1 MQFYFKSFCIG
12 TFLSAAACL
21 LLPAFSAEAVSYTGS
36 GTYDNLQWSVKDAI
50 LCISGTGDMTD
61 SEAGAY
67 PWSDYYYEEVW
78 LEEGVTSIGAY
89 AFSKN
94 DLVFADLPSTL
105 TEIGKSAF
113 ADTSLTQIRLPD
125 AVTTVGAGAFSG
137 CESLSKAVL
146 SQEMTEISDR
156 MFAESGISQ
165 IQIPQN
171 ITAIGSEAFYAC
183 SSLETLS
190 LGDQITQIGNQAFS
204 YSGLT
209 SLTLPDSYVPTDQND
224 RLVNGCENLK
234 NFTMSGEIT
243 YLPAYYFDGC
253 VLHTLILP
261 DALTEIAPHAFS
273 NCWLCNFNESV
284 AIPESVTTMGEAAF
298 ESCCTPYATTIVFEN
313 PYFTYYAG
321 DNIEKS
327 FSNTGEFNAWE
338 PSYDI
343 TVPDDVT
350 EIPDE
355 RFSGYTH
362 LHNVTLPESLQSIG
376 ARAFSDSGVHYANI
390 PKNVAFIGEGVFD
403 NCKDI
408 WEITFCNDMSAQEIQ
423 PYFETCN
430 SSATYNIILP
440 DSMES
445 IPDGYFKDCA
455 NLGDVTIPET
465 VKTIEAGAFQN
476 TGIRRITIPET
487 VEYISPDAFQNCKRL
502 LEVTFCNSIEEIPS
516 EMFVGCEELRS
527 VTLPDTVT
535 SIGDNAF
542 AGTEVDANKFTFPE
556 NLQTIGKNVFP
567 QIIKKYESFIDYVVT
582 SVDLPDSVVTI
593 YDNSF
598 PNLWYLGL
606 GSNFQEIL
614 HSSDISS
621 LQDHPGLMDL
631 QLSEDNPYLTLK
643 NGVLYSKDMTI
654 LYEVA
659 PKADIPDGVVS
670 IPKTVTE
677 IRSIIYSDNV
687 KAFDVEL
694 GNPVYSSING
704 ILTDK
709 SGTKLLQFPNGST
722 PTACT
727 IPSGITTV
735 GAYAFYR
742 TPLQKIKF
750 PASVTTIEDHAFA
763 NSSVKLVMFADGLQ
777 TIGEQAFYETN
788 MKTALIPASVTT
800 IGSKA
805 FQGSSYEYLTFLH
818 PQNAK
823 IDSFAED
830 ISDCTVFYGYAG
842 SPVSSLFSSRFELLT
857 TTKSGTC
864 GTNLVWTLTGDTLTI
879 SGSGTMKTYAEGN
892 YPWSNLEFAAV
903 QCKGSG
909 ITIAPNAFS
918 ESTELYTL
926 DLTGVTTIGEGAFRN
941 CTNLMSVTGSS
952 AVNLVKP
959 NAFAETPWLDNADQ
973 HTEIGKGLAALG
985 SVILRID
992 QGASEVIIP
1001 DGTAYVTE
1009 YACRNLTIGTLYVPQ
1024 TGVYYH
1030 ASAFENATI
1039 QHVRWNGKTTD
1050 ISVGDFKKAGSK
1062 CKEVE
1067 IYDTSGNLVKV
1078 WGYTKDNSTM
1088 SLANALCGTSY
1099 MNRLI
1104 DNYCTSV
1111 LTGSHCNAGMTDA
1124 GIIRAIY
1131 QHIQQ
1136 NTVYGYSYIEDPNG
1150 TVKGKTGTWSFCNSF
1165 TNNAAGPVVA
1175 GRGVCSAYTELVEK
1189 MIGQV
1194 QQHNMSATLQ
1204 TLRQTGTN
1212 HVWNVI
1218 GLNTGTSAEKWYYL
1232 DATNGLFLAGYENPR
1247 LSNNSTLY
1255 AYTSIPKNAGGTYT
1269 ITVSGG
1275 KTVKL
1280 QGSDYV
1286 LQNSDYTYNSG
1297 GTPSRGDINGDNS
1310 IDTNDAYLTLTAYAK
1325 QSVGASTG
1333 FTDAQLSAMDVDQNG
1348 SINTADAYYILCYY
1362 ARSSVGADCSWDTI
1376 IA

>member
-1 MQFYFKSFCIG
+1 MQFHFKSACFS

-21 LLPAFSAEAVSYTGS
+21 LLPALSTDAISYTGS

-94 DLVFADLPSTL
+94 DLVFADLPTTL
-105 TEIGKSAF
+105 TVIGENAF
-113 ADTSLTQIRLPD
+113 ADTSLSQIRLPD

-146 SQEMTEISDR
+146 SQEMTELPDR

-165 IQIPQN
+165 IEIPQN
-171 ITAIGSEAFYAC
+171 VTAIGSEAFYAC
-183 SSLETLS
+183 TSLKSLS
-190 LGDQITQIGNQAFS
+190 LGNQITQIGNQAFS

-209 SLTLPDSYVPTDQND
+209 SLTLPDSYVPADQND
-224 RLVNGCENLK
+224 RLVNGCENLRE
-234 NFTMSGEIT
+234 FTMSGEIT
-243 YLPAYYFDGC
+243 YLPAYYLDGC
-253 VLHTLILP
+253 TLTELTLP
-261 DALTEIAPHAFS
+261 ESLKEIAPYAFS
-273 NCWLCNFNESV
+273 NFCFYPLGSRLI
-284 AIPESVTTMGEAAF
+284 IPESVETIGESAF
-298 ESCCTPYATTIVFEN
+298 QECLIPYVLPIVFEN

-321 DNIEKS
+321 DTIEKI
-327 FSNTGEFNAWE
+327 FSNTGENAGWE
-338 PSYDI
+338 PCYNI
-343 TVPDDVT
+343 TVPEGVT
-350 EIPDE
+350 EIPEE

-362 LHNVTLPESLQSIG
+362 LFDVTLPESLQSIG
-376 ARAFSDSGVHYANI
+376 DRAFADSSLRDVNI
-390 PKNVAFIGEGVFD
+390 PKNVTHIGEDIFD
-403 NCKDI
+403 NCQYLSSA
-408 WEITFCNDMSAQEIQ
+408 TFYNNMSPQEIQ
-423 PYFETCN
+423 PYFTTCGKY
-430 SSATYNIILP
+430 ATYNITLP
-440 DSMES
+440 DSIES
-445 IPDGYFKDCA
+445 IPGDYFKDCA
-455 NLGDVTIPET
+455 NLGDITIPET

-487 VEYISPDAFQNCKRL
+487 VEYISPDAFQNCKLL
-502 LEVTFCNSIEEIPS
+502 LEVTFCNSIEEITS
-516 EMFVGCEELRS
+516 EMFAGCEELKS

-542 AGTEVDANKFTFPE
+542 AGTKVDANDFTFPE
-556 NLQTIGKNVFP
+556 NLQTIGKNAFP
-567 QIIKKYESFIDYVVT
+567 QIIKKYGNTIDYVT
-582 SVDLPDSVVTI
+582 SIVELPDSVVTI

-598 PNLWYLGL
+598 PNLSYLGM

-631 QLSEDNPYLTLK
+631 QISEDNPYLTLK

-659 PKADIPDGVVS
+659 PDAEIPDGIVS

-677 IRSIIYSDNV
+677 IRPIIYSDNV
-687 KAFDVEL
+687 KAFEVET
-694 GNPVYSSING
+694 GNPVYSSIDG

-750 PASVTTIEDHAFA
+750 SASVTTIEDHAFA

-823 IDSFAED
+823 IDSFAGD
-830 ISDCTVFYGYAG
+830 ISDCDVFYGYAG
-842 SPVSSLFSSRFELLT
+842 SPVSSLFPAKFELLT

-864 GTNLVWTLTGDTLTI
+864 GTNLVWTLAGDTLTI
-879 SGSGTMKTYAEGN
+879 SGSGTMKTYAENN

-909 ITIAPNAFS
+909 ITIAPYAFS
-918 ESTELYTL
+918 GSTELYTA
-926 DLTGVTTIGEGAFRN
+926 DLTGVTTVSEGAFQN
-941 CTNLMSVTGSS
+941 CTNLMSVIGSS
-952 AVNLVKP
+952 AVSWVEP
-959 NAFAETPWLDNADQ
+959 NAFAETSWLQNADQ
-973 HTEIGKGLAALG
+973 HTEIGKGVAALG

-1001 DGTAYVTE
+1001 DGTTYVTE
-1009 YACRNLTIGTLYVPQ
+1009 YACRSITIGILYVPK
-1024 TGVYYH
+1024 TGIYYH
-1030 ASAFENATI
+1030 STAFENAKI

-1050 ISVGDFKKAGSK
+1050 ISVGDFRNAGNQ
-1062 CKEVE
+1062 CKEIEV
-1067 IYDTSGNLVKV
+1067 YDTSGKLIKA

-1099 MNRLI
+1099 MTQLI
-1104 DNYCTSV
+1104 DNYCLSV
-1111 LTGSHCNAGMTDA
+1111 LMGNHCNAGMTDA
-1124 GIIRAIY
+1124 GIINVIY
-1131 QHIQQ
+1131 QNVRQ
-1136 NTVYGYSYIEDPNG
+1136 NTVYGYCYIEDPSG
-1150 TVKGKTGTWSFCNSF
+1150 DVKGTTGTWSFCNSF
-1165 TNNAAGPVVA
+1165 SNNAAGPVVA

-1194 QQHNMSATLQ
+1194 QQHSMSATLQ

-1218 GLNTGTSAEKWYYL
+1218 GLNAGTASEKWYYL
-1232 DATNGLFLAGYENPR
+1232 DATNGLFLVGYENTR
-1247 LSNNSTLY
+1247 LSKDTTLY

-1280 QGSDYV
+1280 QGSDYI
-1286 LQNSDYTYNSG
+1286 LQSSDYAYSSG
-1297 GTPSRGDINGDNS
+1297 GTPSRGDINGDSS
-1310 IDTNDAYLTLTAYAK
+1310 IDANDAYLTLTAYAK
-1325 QSVGASTG
+1325 QSVGTSTG
-1333 FTDAQLSAMDVDQNG
+1333 FTDAQLSAMDADQNG
-1348 SINTADAYYILCYY
+1348 SINANDAYYILCYY
-1362 ARSSVGADCSWDTI
+1362 ARSSVGADCSWDVI
-1376 IA
+1376 IS